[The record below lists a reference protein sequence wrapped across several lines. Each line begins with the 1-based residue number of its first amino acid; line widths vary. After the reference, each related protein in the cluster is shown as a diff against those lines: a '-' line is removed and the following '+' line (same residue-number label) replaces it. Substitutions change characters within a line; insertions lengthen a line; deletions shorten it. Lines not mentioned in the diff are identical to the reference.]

1 VTHPHRIQDLLAR
14 IVRAARTAWRRVRRI
29 LRALWI
35 AALRLALTIA
45 LIAALGDGAVRDTSL
60 SARVT
65 ALARDHLFD
74 YAAWEVEALWSKL
87 RESVLGVGPYLD
99 DEQGRALVLAYL
111 ETLGAAQEIEAQ
123 IERLYAD
130 PDVPDPD
137 AAAAP
142 LRAERDTLCERLRAD
157 QPLVER
163 LIEGQVS
170 AVLADEGFGLLGQVL
185 PPVAMHFTETPV
197 ALIVSPRDRITVAA
211 NLDLDALPV
220 EERESLEARIDQAL
234 NVSSL
239 IVPLGGLSLYP
250 AMIVEPSAHDT
261 ARTLARAFEIT
272 AHEWAHHY
280 LVFYPLGWEYNAHA
294 ETRIINETT
303 ATFFGRAVAQRVIA
317 RYYPELPVPQYP
329 SFVVASAAAPQ
340 ETAPQAPPGDPDA
353 PPPFDYARE
362 MGATR
367 ARVDF
372 LLWQGMVEAAEA
384 YMAAQQRKFARNG
397 YPIRKLNQAYF
408 AFYGGYQ
415 GEPGAGGAD
424 PTGPTVER
432 ILTGSADLADFL
444 RTMRGITT
452 REQLVGVGEG

>member
-1 VTHPHRIQDLLAR
+1 VTHLHRITNLLAR
-14 IVRAARTAWRRVRRI
+14 SVRAARPLWRRVRRI
-29 LRALWI
+29 LHTLWI

-45 LIAALGDGAVRDTSL
+45 LIAALGDGTERDTSL
-60 SARVT
+60 SARIT

-74 YAAWEVEALWSKL
+74 YAAWEVEALWGKL
-87 RESVLGVGPYLD
+87 CESVLGVGPYLD
-99 DEQGRALVLAYL
+99 DEQGRALLLAYL
-111 ETLGAAQEIEAQ
+111 ETLSAAQEVEAQ

-130 PDVPDPD
+130 PDVPDPE

-142 LRAERDTLCERLRAD
+142 LRAERDALRERLRAD

-185 PPVAMHFTETPV
+185 PPVSMHFTETPV
-197 ALIVSPRDRITVAA
+197 ALIVSPRERIAVAA
-211 NLDLDALPV
+211 NLDLDALPI
-220 EERESLEARIDQAL
+220 EERESLEARIDAAL
-234 NVSSL
+234 GVSSL

-250 AMIVEPSAHDT
+250 AMIVEPSAHET
-261 ARTLARAFEIT
+261 ARALARAFEVT

-280 LVFYPLGWEYNAHA
+280 LVFYPLGWEYNARA

-329 SFVVASAAAPQ
+329 SFLAASATPQEVAPQ
-340 ETAPQAPPGDPDA
+340 TPPGDPDA

-384 YMAAQQRKFARNG
+384 TMAAQQRKFARNG

-424 PTGPTVER
+424 PTGPAIEG
-432 ILTGSADLADFL
+432 ILARSATLEDFL
-444 RTMRGITT
+444 RTMGAITR
-452 REQLVGVGEG
+452 REELVGVGVGS

>member
-1 VTHPHRIQDLLAR
+1 MSHLHRIKTLLAR
-14 IVRAARTAWRRVRRI
+14 IVRAARTAWRRVRRV
-29 LRALWI
+29 LCALWTGV
-35 AALRLALTIA
+35 LRLVLTVA
-45 LIAALGDGAVRDTSL
+45 LIAALGDGAARDTSL

-74 YAAWEVEALWSKL
+74 YAAWEVEALWGKL

-99 DEQGRALVLAYL
+99 DERGHALVLVYL
-111 ETLGAAQEIEAQ
+111 ETLSATQEVEAQ

-130 PDVPDPD
+130 PDVTDPD
-137 AAAAP
+137 AVAAP
-142 LRAERDTLCERLRAD
+142 LRAERDALRERLRAD
-157 QPLVER
+157 QPLVES

-197 ALIVSPRDRITVAA
+197 ALVVSPRERIAVAT
-211 NLDLDALPV
+211 NLDLDALPI
-220 EERESLEARIDQAL
+220 EERESLEARIDEAL
-234 NVSSL
+234 GVSSL
-239 IVPLGGLSLYP
+239 VVPLGGLSLYP
-250 AMIVEPSAHDT
+250 AMIVEPSSTDT
-261 ARTLARAFEIT
+261 ARKLARAFEVT

-280 LVFYPLGWEYNAHA
+280 LVFYPLGWEYNARA

-329 SFVVASAAAPQ
+329 SFLAASAAPQ
-340 ETAPQAPPGDPDA
+340 ESMPETPPGDPDA

-362 MGATR
+362 MAATR

-372 LLWQGMVEAAEA
+372 LLWQGMVEAAET

-424 PTGPTVER
+424 PTGPAIEG
-432 ILTGSADLADFL
+432 ILARSATLEDFL
-444 RTMRGITT
+444 RTMREITR
-452 REQLVGVGEG
+452 REALVGVEGG